1 MKNSFAL
8 IVSMLVMIFF
18 GCESNGPSA
27 VGGGSSSGG
36 SSNDSETEYVESHV
50 TIHVLSEEVNATSPQ
65 IRLIAEHENWYML
78 DVTSDGLSHR
88 DAHAFVL
95 LCKDEMTGWFLY
107 GSPTVV
113 TMFPFSNSDELLN
126 PAKAIV
132 IAENEQGYSISA
144 VQDIMTENYQ
154 IILTSQVDKDKTEQ
168 LPNRQNITMDDY
180 FDEYNKSILNTIKKF
195 FSKLKSDIGNVGD
208 AAELAE
214 FDDVSLL
221 TDIWTKIAIPVAEM
235 QLYSFNPDLQEE
247 LEIQCK
253 EMIVSTIIAK
263 IYAKI
268 VPLRARMLA
277 EFIYSAV
284 LNTKIGQKWFG
295 EGEIKEEEEEEEG
308 GSYYPIFTMGY
319 HADQSLYPRMAEIQT
334 IPHKYSLSIS
344 KREVTE
350 NTASFN
356 VSCRDNGY
364 YATIT
369 SMGLEYVNL
378 STGERNRLSVDLFDS
393 PITITGLSPFTTYSV
408 AAYLRCMTDSE
419 VYSEWV
425 DITTTGELVL
435 TPTSLTFSPQGGSKL
450 VAINVPE
457 TSISSWAVT
466 GPSWCSIEKGTTSF
480 FVDVPEY
487 SSNRT
492 GNIKV
497 TVKLIDNTSLS
508 ATLPVKQEMT
518 LWNNTNWDFSGTLTM
533 MMDGLGGETS
543 TYEDHF
549 HLEIYD
555 VESNQFSFSGSEYVS
570 YNPKIRVD
578 ENNNLITEGDYTFT
592 DSGFA
597 ADYHWTL
604 TIQRTGNTTAKAK
617 FSGACSVSDHQA
629 GMNMKGTIKGTYY
642 GNLVE

>member
-1 MKNSFAL
+1 
-8 IVSMLVMIFF
+8 MLVMIFV

-78 DVTSDGLSHR
+78 DVTSGGLSHR

-154 IILTSQVDKDKTEQ
+154 IILTSQVDKDKMEQ
-168 LPNRQNITMDDY
+168 LPKRQNTTMDDY
-180 FDEYNKSILNTIKKF
+180 FDEYNKSILSTFKRI
-195 FSKLKSDIGNVGD
+195 FSKMKSDIGNVGD

-221 TDIWTKIAIPVAEM
+221 TDIYTKIAISMAEM

-247 LEIQCK
+247 LEIRCK
-253 EMIVSTIIAK
+253 EMIVSAIINK

-268 VPLRARMLA
+268 VPLPARMIA

-295 EGEIKEEEEEEEG
+295 EGEIKEEEEG

-356 VSCRDNGY
+356 VSCRDDGS

-369 SMGLEYVNL
+369 SMGIEYVNL

-393 PITITGLSPFTTYSV
+393 PIVITGLSPFTTYSV
-408 AAYLRCMTDSE
+408 AAYLRCVTDSE

-435 TPTSLTFSPQGGSKL
+435 TPTNLTFSPQGGSKL

-457 TSISSWAVT
+457 TSISSWTVT

-497 TVKLIDNTSLS
+497 TVKLVDNTSLS

-518 LWNNTNWDFSGTLTM
+518 LWNNTSWDFSGTLTM
-533 MMDGLGGETS
+533 IMDGETY
-543 TYEDHF
+543 TYEDYF

-555 VESNQFSFSGSEYVS
+555 VESNQFSYSGSNLVS

-578 ENNNLITEGDYTFT
+578 ENNNLIIEEDYTFT
-592 DSGFA
+592 DFGITYSQ
-597 ADYHWTL
+597 HWTH
-604 TIQRTGNTTAKAK
+604 TIQRISNTTAKTTL
-617 FSGACSVSDHQA
+617 SGSNSVSNQT
-629 GMNMKGTIKGTYY
+629 GMSVKGTYY

>member
-8 IVSMLVMIFF
+8 IVSMLVMIFV

-36 SSNDSETEYVESHV
+36 SSNDSETEYAESHV

-65 IRLIAEHENWYML
+65 IRLIAELENWYML

-113 TMFPFSNSDELLN
+113 TMFPFSNTDELLN

-154 IILTSQVDKDKTEQ
+154 IILTSQVDKDKMEQ
-168 LPNRQNITMDDY
+168 LPKRQNTTMDDY
-180 FDEYNKSILNTIKKF
+180 FDEYNKSILSTFKRI
-195 FSKLKSDIGNVGD
+195 FSKMKSDIGNVGD

-221 TDIWTKIAIPVAEM
+221 TDIYTKIAISMAEM

-247 LEIQCK
+247 LEIRCK
-253 EMIVSTIIAK
+253 EMIVSAIIEK

-268 VPLRARMLA
+268 VPLPARMIA
-277 EFIYSAV
+277 KFIYSAV

-295 EGEIKEEEEEEEG
+295 EGEIKEEEEEG

-408 AAYLRCMTDSE
+408 AAYLRCVTDSE

-457 TSISSWAVT
+457 TSISSWSVT

-555 VESNQFSFSGSEYVS
+555 VESNQFSFSGSEFVS